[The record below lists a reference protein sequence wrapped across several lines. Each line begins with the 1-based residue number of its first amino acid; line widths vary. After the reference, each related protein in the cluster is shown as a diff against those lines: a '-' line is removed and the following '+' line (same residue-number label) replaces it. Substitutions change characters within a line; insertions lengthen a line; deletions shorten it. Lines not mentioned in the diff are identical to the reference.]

1 MLRALLLAVGF
12 LSRLP
17 VPAVAVDETTLGR
30 SPLWYPWVGLLLGM
44 LASAFALML
53 QPASALLAA
62 GGYTVALVLLSG
74 GLHLDGLGDTADAWS
89 GGHGDRD
96 RMLEIMKDPRC
107 GPIAVAAIAGVLLLR
122 VAAAEALIATG
133 SWALLVCA
141 PALGRAVGAGLLAGV
156 PAARSD
162 GLATQL
168 QQRLARRGVCV
179 SLLLIALVTAVAAAA
194 AGVIA
199 VLAAG
204 LTALLLGRSFRRR
217 LGGISGDTVGAAIE
231 LSETV
236 ALIAAAVW
244 LGVGWSA

>member
-1 MLRALLLAVGF
+1 MLRALLLAVGL

-17 VPAVAVDETTLGR
+17 VPTVAVDATALGR

-44 LASAFALML
+44 LASVFALML

-62 GGYTVALVLLSG
+62 AGYTVALMVLSG
-74 GLHLDGLGDTADAWS
+74 GLHLDGLGDTADAWI

-96 RMLEIMKDPRC
+96 RMLQIMKDPRC
-107 GPIAVAAIAGVLLLR
+107 GPMAVAAIAGVLLFR
-122 VAAAEALIATG
+122 VAAAHALIGVG
-133 SWALLVCA
+133 SWTMLVCA

-156 PAARSD
+156 PGARSD
-162 GLATQL
+162 GLAAQL
-168 QQRLARRGVCV
+168 QQRLARRGIGV
-179 SLLLIALVTAVAAAA
+179 SLLLIALVIAVAAAA
-194 AGVIA
+194 AGTVA

-217 LGGISGDTVGAAIE
+217 LGGVSGDTVGAAIE

-236 ALIAAAVW
+236 ALVAAAVW
-244 LGVGWSA
+244 LGAGWPA